1 MKLFHT
7 RKMEIFG
14 LFFAVALVLN
24 LLGCSS
30 PAASEPNDFRG
41 IKWGTDIGSLAGFNQ
56 IAKEGNLSFFEKNDD
71 QLQIEDIKLDQV
83 IYGFQNGRFYT
94 AMVYFPAAGFNRMQ
108 EIMTR
113 RLGKPSQPDNTPSKA
128 MWDGPNV
135 SVLLT
140 LGNSPDSARLAY
152 LYKPIQLEVE
162 LNK

>member
-1 MKLFHT
+1 MKRFHSGQIG
-7 RKMEIFG
+7 IFG
-14 LFFAVALVLN
+14 LFFATAIFLTLV
-24 LLGCSS
+24 GCSS
-30 PAASEPNDFRG
+30 PAASEPDDFRG
-41 IKWGTDIGSLAGFNQ
+41 IKWGANSDTLSGFNQ
-56 IAKEGNLSFFEKNDD
+56 IAKEGNLSFFEKTDD
-71 QLQIEDIKLDQV
+71 QLQIDDIKLDQV
-83 IYGFQNGRFYT
+83 IYGFNKGRFYT
-94 AMVYFPAAGFNRMQ
+94 AMIYFPAASFSRVQ

-113 RLGKPSQPDNTPSKA
+113 RLGKPSLPDNTPSRA

>member
-1 MKLFHT
+1 MKRFHT
-7 RKMEIFG
+7 GQMRIFG
-14 LFFAVALVLN
+14 LAFATALVLT

-30 PAASEPNDFRG
+30 PAASEPDGFRG
-41 IKWGTDIGSLAGFNQ
+41 IKWGTNIDTLSGFNQ
-56 IAKEGNLSFFEKNDD
+56 IAKEGNLTFFEKTDD
-71 QLQIEDIKLDQV
+71 QLQIDDVKLDQV
-83 IYGFQNGRFYT
+83 IYGFHKGRFYT
-94 AMVYFPAAGFNRMQ
+94 AMIYFPASGFNRVQ
-108 EIMTR
+108 EIVGR
-113 RLGKPSQPDNTPSKA
+113 RLGKPSQPDNTPSRA